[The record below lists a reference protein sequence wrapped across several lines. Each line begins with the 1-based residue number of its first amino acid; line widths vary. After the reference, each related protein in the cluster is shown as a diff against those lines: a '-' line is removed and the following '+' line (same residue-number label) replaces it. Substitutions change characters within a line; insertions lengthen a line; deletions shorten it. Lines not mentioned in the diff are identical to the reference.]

1 MSNDAAPSQ
10 TGPSSW
16 LRRGGPAT
24 PDLSVN
30 IAPSHPAGLVLRN
43 PVLAASGTF
52 GYGIEFAGLVDIQ
65 RLGAIVCKGT
75 TLQPRVGNPPPRT
88 VETAAGMLNSIGLQN
103 VGVQAVIE
111 QYAPQWAAWTV
122 PVLVNIAGE
131 SVADFARLAELLD
144 GVPGIA
150 ALEVNVSC
158 PNSDAGGTYFGQDPD
173 MAAAVTRTVRGATD
187 LPTVVKLTPN
197 VTDIQSVAL
206 AVEAAGAH
214 ALSLVNTFNG
224 LAIDVEQRV
233 PRLGQGAGG
242 LSGPAIKPLA
252 VALVARAAEVATV
265 PIIGIGGISN
275 GEDALE
281 FILAGASAVQV
292 GTMHFANPRA
302 SVDVLD
308 GVVAWLRRHRIASV
322 AELTGCGHPML
333 AVREQAVVDATAA
346 GLR

>member
-1 MSNDAAPSQ
+1 MNNGALAGQ
-10 TGPSSW
+10 TGLLSS
-16 LRRGGPAT
+16 LRGAGAVT
-24 PDLSVN
+24 PDLTVN
-30 IAPSHPAGLVLRN
+30 LAPSHPTGLTLRN

-52 GYGIEFAGLVDIQ
+52 GYGVEFAGLVDIQ

-122 PVLVNIAGE
+122 SVLVNIAGE

-144 GVPGIA
+144 GVPGVA
-150 ALEVNVSC
+150 AIEVNISC
-158 PNSDAGGTYFGQDPD
+158 PNSEAGGTYFGQDPD
-173 MAAAVTRTVRGATD
+173 MAAAVTRAVRGATG

-197 VTDIQSVAL
+197 VTDIQPVAL
-206 AVEAAGAH
+206 AAEAAGAH

-224 LAIDVEQRV
+224 LAIDVRQRA

-252 VALVARAAEVATV
+252 IALVARVAEVATV

-292 GTMHFANPRA
+292 GTMHFVNPRA
-302 SVDVLD
+302 SLDVLA

-322 AELTGCGHPML
+322 AELTGRGHPTL
-333 AVREQAVVDATAA
+333 AVRERAVVDAAAA

>member
-1 MSNDAAPSQ
+1 MSNGVPSGQ
-10 TGPSSW
+10 KGLSSW
-16 LRRGGPAT
+16 LRGAGAIT
-24 PDLSVN
+24 SDLTVN
-30 IAPSHPAGLVLRN
+30 VAPSHPSGLTLSN
-43 PVLAASGTF
+43 PVIAASGTF
-52 GYGIEFAGLVDIQ
+52 GYGVEFAGLVDIQ

-75 TLQPRVGNPPPRT
+75 TLRPRAGNPPPRT

-111 QYAPQWAAWTV
+111 QYAPQWATWAV

-144 GVPGIA
+144 GVPGVA
-150 ALEVNVSC
+150 ALEVNISC
-158 PNSDAGGTYFGQDPD
+158 PNSEAGGVSFGQDPD
-173 MAAAVTRTVRGATD
+173 MTAAVTRAVRGATS

-197 VTDIQSVAL
+197 VTDIQPVAL
-206 AVEAAGAH
+206 AAEAAGAH

-224 LAIDVEQRV
+224 LAIDVGQRV

-252 VALVARAAEVATV
+252 IALVARVAEVATV

-292 GTMHFANPRA
+292 GTMHFVNPRA
-302 SVDVLD
+302 SLDVLEE
-308 GVVAWLRRHRIASV
+308 VAAWLRRHRVASV
-322 AELTGCGHPML
+322 VELTGRGHPVP

>member
-1 MSNDAAPSQ
+1 MSNGAAPSR

-16 LRRGGPAT
+16 LRRGGAAT
-24 PDLSVN
+24 PDLTVN
-30 IAPSHPAGLVLRN
+30 LAPSHPAGLMLRN

-52 GYGIEFAGLVDIQ
+52 GYGVEFAGLVDIQ

-111 QYAPQWAAWTV
+111 QYAPQWAGWTV

-131 SVADFARLAELLD
+131 SVADFARLAALLD
-144 GVPGIA
+144 GVSGVA
-150 ALEVNVSC
+150 ALEVNISC
-158 PNSDAGGTYFGQDPD
+158 PNSDAGGIYFGQDPG
-173 MAAAVTRTVRGATD
+173 MAAAVTRAVRGATD

-197 VTDIQSVAL
+197 VTDIQPVAL
-206 AVEAAGAH
+206 AAEAAGAH

-224 LAIDVEQRV
+224 LAIDVRQQV

-252 VALVARAAEVATV
+252 VALVARVAEVASV

-292 GTMHFANPRA
+292 GTMHFVTPRA
-302 SVDVLD
+302 SLDVLKD
-308 GVVAWLRRHRIASV
+308 MEAWLRRHRIASV
-322 AELTGCGHPML
+322 AELIGRGHPTP
-333 AVREQAVVDATAA
+333 AVRERAIVDATAA

>member
-1 MSNDAAPSQ
+1 MNNGVLSGQAGS
-10 TGPSSW
+10 SSW
-16 LRRGGPAT
+16 LRGAGPVT
-24 PDLSVN
+24 PDLTVN
-30 IAPSHPAGLVLRN
+30 LAPSHPAGLTLRN

-52 GYGIEFAGLVDIQ
+52 GYGVEFAGLVDIQ

-111 QYAPQWAAWTV
+111 QYAPLWAAWAV
-122 PVLVNIAGE
+122 PVLVNVAGE

-144 GVPGIA
+144 GVPGVA
-150 ALEVNVSC
+150 ALEVNISC
-158 PNSDAGGTYFGQDPD
+158 PNIEAGGTCFGQDPD
-173 MAAAVTRTVRGATD
+173 MAAAVTRAVRGATD
-187 LPTVVKLTPN
+187 LPAVVKLTPN
-197 VTDIQSVAL
+197 VTDIRPVAL

-224 LAIDVEQRV
+224 LAIDVRRRT

-242 LSGPAIKPLA
+242 LSGPAVKPLA
-252 VALVARAAEVATV
+252 IALVARVAEVATV

-292 GTMHFANPRA
+292 GTMHFVNPRA
-302 SVDVLD
+302 SLDVLE

-322 AELTGCGHPML
+322 AELTGRGHPAS
-333 AVREQAVVDATAA
+333 AVRQRAGVDAPAA